1 MNVSFA
7 EDMRRID
14 ESVVKDYGLPAAAL
28 MENAGRRTAEEAA
41 ALIGSAADKVFAVFA
56 GGGNN
61 GGDAFAAARHLM
73 NMGARVRKNASER
86 RRVQCTVLCGAWAQR
101 FARSSAIA
109 TGTACVS
116 PFALL
121 TQSWTVFSARG
132 CRESCASRSCG

>member
-7 EDMRRID
+7 EDMRTID

-61 GGDAFAAARHLM
+61 GGEA
-73 NMGARVRKNASER
+73 
-86 RRVQCTVLCGAWAQR
+86 
-101 FARSSAIA
+101 
-109 TGTACVS
+109 
-116 PFALL
+116 FALL
-121 TQSWTVFSARG
+121 TQWWTAFSARG